1 MAGCAM
7 AEHNVATQ
15 STEVGHEANDIN
27 PGRVALVALAL
38 AATIAVVLVTA
49 YAIFQ
54 YFHVDQARTQTAP
67 SPLSYTREPTPE
79 PRLEVKPGED
89 LKTVR
94 AQEDAILKSYG
105 WVDPDKGIVRIPI
118 DRAIEI
124 VAERGLPARGKSAAA
139 GIKTP
144 KGGEK
149 NVKSNHP

>member
-1 MAGCAM
+1 M

-27 PGRVALVALAL
+27 PARVALVALAL
-38 AATIAVVLVTA
+38 ATTIAVVLVISYT
-49 YAIFQ
+49 IFQ
-54 YFHVDQARTQTAP
+54 YFNVDETRTRPAP
-67 SPLSYTREPTPE
+67 SPLSYTRQPTPE

-94 AQEDAILKSYG
+94 AQEDAILKSYA

-124 VAERGLPARGKSAAA
+124 VAARGLPARAAKSVAATDPNAGGGK
-139 GIKTP
+139 
-144 KGGEK
+144 K

>member
-1 MAGCAM
+1 M
-7 AEHNVATQ
+7 AEHNVGTQ

-38 AATIAVVLVTA
+38 AATIAVVLVIS

-54 YFHVDQARTQTAP
+54 YFHVAETRTQTAP

-79 PRLEVKPGED
+79 PRLEVKPGQD

-94 AQEDAILKSYG
+94 TQEDAILKSYG

-124 VAERGLPARGKSAAA
+124 VAARGLPARAAKSAAA
-139 GIKTP
+139 GDQNTQ
-144 KGGEK
+144 GRREK
-149 NVKSNHP
+149 R